1 MILRNSAARRPKGEG
16 EAPMDNT
23 ISSRTD
29 VVAVQTQPRPTAT
42 PVRVQFADVLSGG
55 AQALVRGA
63 QAAVSVL
70 PGAPLAAVAVRG
82 GSLGFPTSATS
93 GLAGVAGLGGVRSVA
108 SAVTVGAPEGPGG
121 ATGAASLANVAG
133 MSTGVGGATS
143 GGTADGGLESTMAQ
157 SEQMNLY
164 YLQVQ
169 EEVNA
174 QNRTYTALSNVLEVE
189 HSTAKSAIG
198 NIH

>member
-1 MILRNSAARRPKGEG
+1 
-16 EAPMDNT
+16 MDNR
-23 ISSRTD
+23 ISLRAD
-29 VVAVQTQPRPTAT
+29 VVTVQTQPRTTAT
-42 PVRVQFADVLSGG
+42 PVRVHFADVLSGG

-63 QAAVSVL
+63 QAAVSAIPV
-70 PGAPLAAVAVRG
+70 GPLAAVAVRG
-82 GSLGFPTSATS
+82 GGS
-93 GLAGVAGLGGVRSVA
+93 GLPAGPSAGPAGLGGLRAVA
-108 SAVTVGAPEGPGG
+108 SAVTVGTPEGPGG
-121 ATGAASLANVAG
+121 VAG
-133 MSTGVGGATS
+133 GTGLVNVGGMGIGIGGIGAGATP
-143 GGTADGGLESTMAQ
+143 DGGLESTMAQ

>member
-1 MILRNSAARRPKGEG
+1 
-16 EAPMDNT
+16 MDTT
-23 ISSRTD
+23 ISRAD

-70 PGAPLAAVAVRG
+70 PGSPLAAVAVRG
-82 GSLGFPTSATS
+82 GSLGFPTGTT
-93 GLAGVAGLGGVRSVA
+93 GLAGLGGGRSIA
-108 SAVTVGAPEGPGG
+108 SAVTVVTPEGPGG
-121 ATGAASLANVAG
+121 ATGAGSLASVAG
-133 MSTGVGGATS
+133 TSLAGASSGGAS
-143 GGTADGGLESTMAQ
+143 DGGLESTMAQ

>member
-1 MILRNSAARRPKGEG
+1 
-16 EAPMDNT
+16 MDNR
-23 ISSRTD
+23 ISSRAD
-29 VVAVQTQPRPTAT
+29 VVTVQTQPRPTAT
-42 PVRVQFADVLSGG
+42 PTRVQFADVLSGG

-63 QAAVSVL
+63 EAAVNAI
-70 PGAPLAAVAVRG
+70 PGTPLAAVAVRG
-82 GSLGFPTSATS
+82 GGPALSANPSS
-93 GLAGVAGLGGVRSVA
+93 GLAAPGSQRSVA
-108 SAVTVGAPEGPGG
+108 SAVTLSAPEGPGG
-121 ATGAASLANVAG
+121 VAG
-133 MSTGVGGATS
+133 GTGLVNVGGMSIGLGGAGATS
-143 GGTADGGLESTMAQ
+143 DGGLESTISQ

>member
-1 MILRNSAARRPKGEG
+1 
-16 EAPMDNT
+16 MDNR
-23 ISSRTD
+23 ISSRAD
-29 VVAVQTQPRPTAT
+29 VVTVQTQPRPTAT
-42 PVRVQFADVLSGG
+42 PVRVQFSDVLAGG
-55 AQALVRGA
+55 AQALVSGA
-63 QAAVSVL
+63 QAAVSAI

-82 GSLGFPTSATS
+82 GGSSGASGGGLS
-93 GLAGVAGLGGVRSVA
+93 GLGSTRSVA
-108 SAVTVGAPEGPGG
+108 SAVTVGTPEGPGG
-121 ATGAASLANVAG
+121 ASSGGVGLANLGGA
-133 MSTGVGGATS
+133 SAGVGTTS
-143 GGTADGGLESTMAQ
+143 STSTSDGGLESTMAQ

>member
-1 MILRNSAARRPKGEG
+1 MISRNFAARRPKGEG

-23 ISSRTD
+23 ITSRAD

-82 GSLGFPTSATS
+82 GSLGFPTSATP
-93 GLAGVAGLGGVRSVA
+93 GLAGLGSGRSVA
-108 SAVTVGAPEGPGG
+108 SAVTVGTPEGPGG
-121 ATGAASLANVAG
+121 ATGATSLANVAG
-133 MSTGVGGATS
+133 MSTGVGGATA

>member
-1 MILRNSAARRPKGEG
+1 MISRNFAARRPKGEG

-23 ISSRTD
+23 ITSRAD

-82 GSLGFPTSATS
+82 GSLGVPTSPTS
-93 GLAGVAGLGGVRSVA
+93 GLPGLGTGRSIA
-108 SAVTVGAPEGPGG
+108 SAVTVGTPEGPGG
-121 ATGAASLANVAG
+121 ATGAAGLANVAG
-133 MSTGVGGATS
+133 MTAGVGGASSGSTS
-143 GGTADGGLESTMAQ
+143 DGGLESTMAQ

>member
-1 MILRNSAARRPKGEG
+1 
-16 EAPMDNT
+16 MDNT
-23 ISSRTD
+23 ISSRAD

-70 PGAPLAAVAVRG
+70 PGSPLAAVAVRG
-82 GSLGFPTSATS
+82 GSLGVPTSPTS
-93 GLAGVAGLGGVRSVA
+93 GLAGLGTARSIA
-108 SAVTVGAPEGPGG
+108 SAVTVGTPEGPGG
-121 ATGAASLANVAG
+121 ATGAAGLANVAG
-133 MSTGVGGATS
+133 MTAGVSGTSSSSTS
-143 GGTADGGLESTMAQ
+143 DGGLESTMAQ

-169 EEVNA
+169 E
-174 QNRTYTALSNVLEVE
+174 R
-189 HSTAKSAIG
+189 
-198 NIH
+198 